1 MVAYLSLVLLFVVAA
16 VLAEPGPD
24 DDVKEGTVVNIH
36 ARLGNES
43 AFTSGRSGC
52 KLHTVGVIH

>member
-16 VLAEPGPD
+16 VLAEPGP

-52 KLHTVGVIH
+52 KLHTVGVIY